1 MAAQQP
7 QGKSW
12 SCILRGPFLVS
23 AVSLSLITPY
33 FLQLSTNTL
42 VHLAIAVVGVL
53 CFFHDLISYLDSQ
66 VKATLHQFLDGLV
79 LDDLFRAF
87 YDPENGLIPSL
98 VGGFMGASSMYGLRL
113 NEEQKTR
120 LVQASLSINY
130 DQANSLLMSPGG
142 CKAWLPP
149 AIQTW
154 LDNQTKQIK
163 AIEYEEVDEE
173 ASEDII
179 PASPAPASSEPFVQ
193 ESSDSSEDANN
204 SSSQKGASTSSE
216 SSCKHEFSFE
226 NPRMDTPT
234 DPLSEMF
241 TIIRGLAFERMKPYI
256 QSIPESMLENVGMSA
271 IAILGLQLGFRKRTQ
286 STLRFIC
293 NTALSGVA
301 TGAISTVVA
310 RRMILD
316 NASFQTIIKT
326 VTLRTWQKI
335 KSSALGRERWQST
348 LAMIVLMLV
357 GRNERQRGASNLF
370 RR

>member
-1 MAAQQP
+1 
-7 QGKSW
+7 
-12 SCILRGPFLVS
+12 
-23 AVSLSLITPY
+23 LITPY
-33 FLQLSTNTL
+33 FLELSTNTL
-42 VHLAIAVVGVL
+42 VHLAIAAVGVL
-53 CFFHDLISYLDSQ
+53 CFFHDLISYLESQ
-66 VKATLHQFLDGLV
+66 VKVTLHQFLDGLV
-79 LDDLFRAF
+79 LDDLLRAF
-87 YDPENGLIPSL
+87 YDPENGLISFL

-142 CKAWLPP
+142 CKAWFPP

-173 ASEDII
+173 ASEDSI
-179 PASPAPASSEPFVQ
+179 PASPASSDPFVQ
-193 ESSDSSEDANN
+193 ESSDSSEDNNN
-204 SSSQKGASTSSE
+204 SSSQRGASTSSE

-226 NPRMDTPT
+226 NPPMDTPT

-241 TIIRGLAFERMKPYI
+241 TIIRGLAFEQMKPYI

-316 NASFQTIIKT
+316 NESFQTIIKT

-335 KSSALGRERWQST
+335 KSSALCRERWQST
-348 LAMIVLMLV
+348 LAMIVLLV
-357 GRNERQRGASNLF
+357 LGRRERQRGASNIF
-370 RR
+370 QR